1 MNNINF
7 SSGDTPYL
15 TDTKPLVFALYNLQ
29 TAPLFNLVQSYLA
42 PQTCDVEIVQLLDGD
57 HLPNDCTALLLIG
70 DEEKSSCAHPNDRS
84 TSHSSSLCAH
94 HLLDLIQEADATLV
108 PIVSIAKNRTPS
120 AISNILQGGAPCET
134 QVVSYLVQT
143 SNACRAELSQYF
155 ARYHASYQA
164 QLIRAYPWFKQAL
177 AHEIVHRHRRK
188 ITDIASTHSLLYPFL
203 PKILRLGDMPRMIA
217 EEFKLLH
224 ELSSLYPKP
233 TQTHDAAYIHSQAVV
248 GDCSNSSTGES
259 LRSVSSDVEA
269 DANTNAGAHAGTS
282 AAADADH
289 KILDVAGLICLG
301 YISRSVARGL
311 TKRLPLLSPVIKP
324 CIAYG
329 TVTLMGHGY
338 VLLHSSDFVKRV
350 VDVLQHNHRTALH
363 STGVQETIHTG
374 KSLSSQHN
382 DEVHGRYAL
391 DNHLQ
396 NLQVDSAST
405 PISCASSVYPIIFS
419 SHMHKTEDNNV
430 WSSDRHHQDKEHY
443 IEIKSS

>member
-7 SSGDTPYL
+7 SSGDTPHH
-15 TDTKPLVFALYNLQ
+15 TSKKPLVFALYKLQ
-29 TAPLFNLVQSYLA
+29 SAPLFNLVQSYLA
-42 PQTCDVEIVQLLDGD
+42 SQTRDVEIVQLLDGD
-57 HLPNDCTALLLIG
+57 HLPNDCNALFLIG
-70 DEEKSSCAHPNDRS
+70 DEEKSSCVHPNDCS
-84 TSHSSSLCAH
+84 TSQSSSLCAH
-94 HLLDLIQEADATLV
+94 HLLDLIQEADAALV

-120 AISNILQGGAPCET
+120 AISNILQGSAPCET

-155 ARYHASYQA
+155 ARYHAYYQA

-177 AHEIVHRHRRK
+177 AHEIVHRHRRN
-188 ITDIASTHSLLYPFL
+188 ITDIASTHSLLHPFL

-224 ELSSLYPKP
+224 ELSRLYPKP
-233 TQTHDAAYIHSQAVV
+233 TQTHNCIHSQTVV
-248 GDCSNSSTGES
+248 GDCTNSSTGES
-259 LRSVSSDVEA
+259 LRSVPSDVEA
-269 DANTNAGAHAGTS
+269 DANAGAHVGTS
-282 AAADADH
+282 AVADTDH

-329 TVTLMGHGY
+329 AVTLMGHGY

-350 VDVLQHNHRTALH
+350 VDALQRNQCTAVH

-396 NLQVDSAST
+396 NLQVDSAPT

>member
-7 SSGDTPYL
+7 SSGDTPHH
-15 TDTKPLVFALYNLQ
+15 TSKKPLVFALYKLQ
-29 TAPLFNLVQSYLA
+29 SAPLFNLVQSYLA
-42 PQTCDVEIVQLLDGD
+42 SQTRDVEIVQLLDGD
-57 HLPNDCTALLLIG
+57 HLPNDCNALFLIG
-70 DEEKSSCAHPNDRS
+70 DEEKSSCVHPNDCS
-84 TSHSSSLCAH
+84 TSQSSSLCAH
-94 HLLDLIQEADATLV
+94 HLLDLIQEADAALV

-120 AISNILQGGAPCET
+120 AISNILQGSAPCET

-143 SNACRAELSQYF
+143 SNACRTTLSEYF
-155 ARYHASYQA
+155 SRYHAYYQA

-177 AHEIVHRHRRK
+177 AHEIVHRHRRN
-188 ITDIASTHSLLYPFL
+188 ITDIASTHSLLHPFL

-224 ELSSLYPKP
+224 ELSRLYPKP
-233 TQTHDAAYIHSQAVV
+233 TQTHDASYIHSQAVV

-259 LRSVSSDVEA
+259 LQYVSSGVDA
-269 DANTNAGAHAGTS
+269 DANAGAHVGTS
-282 AAADADH
+282 AVADTDH

-329 TVTLMGHGY
+329 AVTLMGHGY

-350 VDVLQHNHRTALH
+350 VDALQRNQCTAVH

-396 NLQVDSAST
+396 NLQVDNAPA

>member
-15 TDTKPLVFALYNLQ
+15 TDTKRLVFALYNLQ
-29 TAPLFNLVQSYLA
+29 PAPLFNLVQSYLA
-42 PQTCDVEIVQLLDGD
+42 PQTCDVEIVQLFDGD
-57 HLPNDCTALLLIG
+57 HLPNDCNALLLIG

-84 TSHSSSLCAH
+84 TNQNFSLCAH
-94 HLLDLIQEADATLV
+94 HLLDLIQEADAALV
-108 PIVSIAKNRTPS
+108 PIVSIAENRTPS
-120 AISNILQGGAPCET
+120 AISNILQGSAPCET

-143 SNACRAELSQYF
+143 SNACRATLSEYF

-177 AHEIVHRHRRK
+177 AHEIVHRHRRN
-188 ITDIASTHSLLYPFL
+188 ITDIASTHSLLHPFL

-224 ELSSLYPKP
+224 ELSRLYPKP
-233 TQTHDAAYIHSQAVV
+233 TQTHDASYIHSQVVV
-248 GDCSNSSTGES
+248 GDGTNSSTGES
-259 LRSVSSDVEA
+259 LQYVSSGVDA
-269 DANTNAGAHAGTS
+269 DANAGAHVGTS
-282 AAADADH
+282 AVADTEH

-301 YISRSVARGL
+301 YISRSLARTL
-311 TKRLPLLSPVIKP
+311 TRRLPLLSPVIKP

-329 TVTLMGHGY
+329 AVTLMGHGY

-350 VDVLQHNHRTALH
+350 VDALQRNQCTAVH

>member
-15 TDTKPLVFALYNLQ
+15 TDTKRLVFALYNLQ
-29 TAPLFNLVQSYLA
+29 PAPLFNLVQSYLA

-57 HLPNDCTALLLIG
+57 HLPNDCNALLLIG
-70 DEEKSSCAHPNDRS
+70 DEDKSSCAHPNDRS

-108 PIVSIAKNRTPS
+108 PIVSIAEICPPS
-120 AISNILQGGAPCET
+120 AISNILQGSAPCET

-164 QLIRAYPWFKQAL
+164 QLAQAYPWFKQAL
-177 AHEIVHRHRRK
+177 AHEIVHRHRRN
-188 ITDIASTHSLLYPFL
+188 ITDIASTHSLLHPFL
-203 PKILRLGDMPRMIA
+203 PRILRLGDMPRMIA

-224 ELSSLYPKP
+224 ELSRLYPNS
-233 TQTHDAAYIHSQAVV
+233 TQAYNCIHSQTVV
-248 GDCSNSSTGES
+248 GDCTNSSTGES
-259 LRSVSSDVEA
+259 LQYVSSGVDA
-269 DANTNAGAHAGTS
+269 DANAGAHVGTS
-282 AAADADH
+282 AVADTDH

-329 TVTLMGHGY
+329 AVTLMGHGY

-350 VDVLQHNHRTALH
+350 VDALQRNQCTAVH

-396 NLQVDSAST
+396 NLQVDSAPA

-419 SHMHKTEDNNV
+419 SHIHKTEDNNV
-430 WSSDRHHQDKEHY
+430 WSSDRHHQGKEHY

>member
-7 SSGDTPYL
+7 SSGDTPHH
-15 TDTKPLVFALYNLQ
+15 TSKKPLVFALYKLQ
-29 TAPLFNLVQSYLA
+29 SAPLFNLVQSYLA
-42 PQTCDVEIVQLLDGD
+42 SQTRDVEIVQLLDGD
-57 HLPNDCTALLLIG
+57 HLPNDCNALFLIKKKK
-70 DEEKSSCAHPNDRS
+70 KSSCTHPNDCS
-84 TSHSSSLCAH
+84 TSQSSSLCAH
-94 HLLDLIQEADATLV
+94 HLLDLIQEADAALV

-120 AISNILQGGAPCET
+120 AISNILQGSAPCET

-155 ARYHASYQA
+155 ARYHAYYQA

-177 AHEIVHRHRRK
+177 AHEIVHRHRRN
-188 ITDIASTHSLLYPFL
+188 ITDIASTHSLLHPFL

-224 ELSSLYPKP
+224 ELSRLYPKP
-233 TQTHDAAYIHSQAVV
+233 TQAHNCIHSQTVV
-248 GDCSNSSTGES
+248 GDCTNSSTGES
-259 LRSVSSDVEA
+259 LQYVSSGVDA
-269 DANTNAGAHAGTS
+269 DANAGAHVGTS
-282 AAADADH
+282 AVADTDH

-329 TVTLMGHGY
+329 AVTLMGHGY

-350 VDVLQHNHRTALH
+350 VDALQRNQCTAVH

-396 NLQVDSAST
+396 NLQVDSAPA

>member
-15 TDTKPLVFALYNLQ
+15 TDTKRLVFALYNLQ
-29 TAPLFNLVQSYLA
+29 PAPLFNLVQSYLA

-57 HLPNDCTALLLIG
+57 HLPNDCNALLLIG
-70 DEEKSSCAHPNDRS
+70 DEEKSSCTHPNDRN
-84 TSHSSSLCAH
+84 TNQNSSLCAH

-108 PIVSIAKNRTPS
+108 PIVSIAEICPPS

-143 SNACRAELSQYF
+143 SNACRATLSEYF

-164 QLIRAYPWFKQAL
+164 QLVRAYPWFKQTL

-233 TQTHDAAYIHSQAVV
+233 TQTHDASYIHSQAVV

-259 LRSVSSDVEA
+259 LRSVSSDYNVAATGVHA
-269 DANTNAGAHAGTS
+269 DAASNHKVYN
-282 AAADADH
+282 AAA
-289 KILDVAGLICLG
+289 LICLG
-301 YISRSVARGL
+301 FISRSLARTL
-311 TKRLPLLSPVIKP
+311 TRRLPLLSPVIKP

-350 VDVLQHNHRTALH
+350 VDVLQRNQRTALH
-363 STGVQETIHTG
+363 STGAQETIHTG
-374 KSLSSQHN
+374 KCLSSQLSYQ
-382 DEVHGRYAL
+382 VHSGDTL
-391 DNHLQ
+391 DRHLQ

>member
-1 MNNINF
+1 MNDINF
-7 SSGDTPYL
+7 SSEDVSHHTG
-15 TDTKPLVFALYNLQ
+15 TKPLIFALYTLQ
-29 TAPLFNLVQSYLA
+29 PAPLFNLVQSYLV
-42 PQTCDVEIVQLLDGD
+42 PQTRDVEIVQLSGGD
-57 HLPNDCTALLLIG
+57 HLPNDCNALFLIG
-70 DEEKSSCAHPNDRS
+70 DEEKSSCGYPCDHSN
-84 TSHSSSLCAH
+84 HQSSSLYTRP
-94 HLLDLIQEADATLV
+94 LLDLIQEADAALV
-108 PIVSIAKNRTPS
+108 PLVSIAKNRTPS
-120 AISNILQGGAPCET
+120 AISNILQGSAPCET

-164 QLIRAYPWFKQAL
+164 QLVRAYPWFKQAL
-177 AHEIVHRHRRK
+177 AHEIVHRHRRN
-188 ITDIASTHSLLYPFL
+188 ITDIASAHSLLHPFL

-224 ELSSLYPKP
+224 ELSHLYPKP
-233 TQTHDAAYIHSQAVV
+233 TQAHDASYIFSQDAV
-248 GDCSNSSTGES
+248 GDCTNSSTGES
-259 LRSVSSDVEA
+259 LQYVSSDVDA
-269 DANTNAGAHAGTS
+269 DANAGARIGTS
-282 AAADADH
+282 AVADTDH

-329 TVTLMGHGY
+329 AVTLMGHGY

-350 VDVLQHNHRTALH
+350 VDALQRNQRTALH

-374 KSLSSQHN
+374 KTLSSQHN
-382 DEVHGRYAL
+382 DQIHGDYVL
-391 DNHLQ
+391 NHHLQ
-396 NLQVDSAST
+396 NLQDDDVST

-430 WSSDRHHQDKEHY
+430 WSSDRHHQDKERY

>member
-7 SSGDTPYL
+7 SSEDVSHHTG
-15 TDTKPLVFALYNLQ
+15 TKPLVFALYTLQ
-29 TAPLFNLVQSYLA
+29 PAPLFNLVQSYLA
-42 PQTCDVEIVQLLDGD
+42 PQTRDVEIVQLLDGD
-57 HLPNDCTALLLIG
+57 HLPNDCNALFLIG
-70 DEEKSSCAHPNDRS
+70 DEEKSSCDLPND
-84 TSHSSSLCAH
+84 HSNH
-94 HLLDLIQEADATLV
+94 QLLDLIQEADATLV
-108 PIVSIAKNRTPS
+108 PIVSIAEICPPS

-143 SNACRAELSQYF
+143 SNACRATLSQYF

-164 QLIRAYPWFKQAL
+164 QLVRAYPWFKQTL

-188 ITDIASTHSLLYPFL
+188 ITDIASTHSLLHPFL

-224 ELSSLYPKP
+224 ELSRLYSNP
-233 TQTHDAAYIHSQAVV
+233 TQAHDASYIHSQVVV
-248 GDCSNSSTGES
+248 GDCTNSSAGES
-259 LRSVSSDVEA
+259 LQYVSSDVDA
-269 DANTNAGAHAGTS
+269 DANAGAHVGTS
-282 AAADADH
+282 AVADTDH

-329 TVTLMGHGY
+329 AVTLMGHGY

-350 VDVLQHNHRTALH
+350 IDALQHNHRTALH
-363 STGVQETIHTG
+363 SMRAQETIHTG

>member
-7 SSGDTPYL
+7 SSGDTPRH
-15 TDTKPLVFALYNLQ
+15 TSKKPLVFALYKLQ
-29 TAPLFNLVQSYLA
+29 SAPLFNLVQSNLA

-57 HLPNDCTALLLIG
+57 HLPNDCDALFLIG
-70 DEEKSSCAHPNDRS
+70 DEEKSSCGYPCDHSNHQS
-84 TSHSSSLCAH
+84 TSLYTHP
-94 HLLDLIQEADATLV
+94 LLDLIQEADAALV

-120 AISNILQGGAPCET
+120 AISNILQGSAPCET

-177 AHEIVHRHRRK
+177 AHEIVHRHRRN
-188 ITDIASTHSLLYPFL
+188 ITDIASTHSLLHPFL

-224 ELSSLYPKP
+224 ELSRLYPKP
-233 TQTHDAAYIHSQAVV
+233 TQAHNCIHSQTVV
-248 GDCSNSSTGES
+248 GDCTNSSTGES
-259 LRSVSSDVEA
+259 LRSVPSDYNVAATGVHA
-269 DANTNAGAHAGTS
+269 DAASNHKVYN
-282 AAADADH
+282 AAA
-289 KILDVAGLICLG
+289 LICLG
-301 YISRSVARGL
+301 FISRSLARTL
-311 TKRLPLLSPVIKP
+311 TRRLPLLSPVIKP

-363 STGVQETIHTG
+363 STGAQETIHTG

-391 DNHLQ
+391 DNRLQ
-396 NLQVDSAST
+396 NLQVDSASA